1 MSKSTIRSIC
11 TPLAMG
17 LLLAAIGFS
26 FSMATTPSGAGAR
39 LVPAC
44 AVPPPEFITGHES
57 DTVPT
62 CYDLGTVVVNREFT
76 RIINVR
82 DGTPP
87 FTFSILTSTVPR
99 PQNSVLTISPTGQSS
114 ILVTGTFRGRSPD
127 DGACLPHEN
136 GPNVPLANPDDYH
149 AFEIEVEETLS
160 GTIETQVFC
169 IRLEEITD
177 VNTEIGNPSGD
188 EFIIED
194 LTTVTANIDPFTFG
208 NPVPVGFAPDS
219 GADGDLFN
227 DLPNGLQRQP
237 YNYQLHINGGFRTG
251 GDLLP
256 MVYTPIDDD
265 VNAFNH
271 DGAIAPDTT
280 SVFSGLTAGTYTFEV
295 ADVDTD
301 GVFDLLVSSDVDPGL
316 TGSTTQTFNDVMGA
330 GGVVL
335 GGDLLCIGSLGVR
348 INTAAPP
355 DPGPNPLDTVKIG
368 DIWEMEVTPFEPPD
382 IIFSLHPDSTDMPP
396 GLSLSEDGLISGTP
410 AIAGDYTFVVVAQQV
425 ERTDDPDTGEEI
437 ITVLQE
443 TVRQIFLRVDPG
455 PISSQYVLTKGQ
467 VAFNFG
473 NTDGDSLRLNLI
485 LAKDLLKDFSQLAGA
500 TFDIEIGATN
510 DRIVLS
516 ELLTEGPL
524 TFNPQ
529 GQINYP
535 PQLALGDAP
544 NKYVNDPRV
553 LVKPLNPNLGSL
565 NLFISNISLKKAM
578 EAASQGAAGT
588 MVTPISLIITGIQT
602 DSGPLDL
609 RLDELVSFDYKKKNL
624 GASSTMPKGF
634 LGATSGVGQY
644 IIAPAGGT
652 IIFDPT
658 TGSDTLKLTLKG
670 ILRDNVP
677 VAPLLTA
684 TNPAPAVALSDL
696 RMDVLLGLQCGMSS
710 LLEGG
715 GVAPGT
721 TIKNTTSA
729 NGLGGK
735 LLIKCTD
742 PEVPVALFALNKATG
757 AFVMKLR
764 SPATNAA
771 LIAGLVPPES
781 LVLDAEDP
789 YVLTVRIRI
798 FQESDNSNIVID
810 GTYSVVLFR
819 KGKKLNLK

>member
-44 AVPPPEFITGHES
+44 TVPPPDFVTGHES
-57 DTVPT
+57 STSAT

-76 RIINVR
+76 RLINVR

-87 FTFSILTSTVPR
+87 FVFSILTSTVPR
-99 PQNSVLTISPTGQSS
+99 PQNSVLTLSGTGQSS
-114 ILVTGTFRGRSPD
+114 VLVTGIFRGRSPN
-127 DGACLPHEN
+127 DGACLPHEG
-136 GPNVPLANPDDYH
+136 GPAVPPAAPDDYH
-149 AFEIEVEETLS
+149 VFELEVEETLS
-160 GTIETQVFC
+160 GTVDTQFFC

-194 LTTVTANIDPFTFG
+194 LTTVAPVIDPFTFG

-219 GADGDLFN
+219 GVDGDPLN

-251 GDLLP
+251 GDLITPLD
-256 MVYTPIDDD
+256 YTPADD
-265 VNAFNH
+265 VTPFNH

-280 SVFSGLTAGTYTFEV
+280 SVFAGLTDGTYTFEV

-316 TGSTTQTFNDVMGA
+316 TGSTTQIFNDVMGA
-330 GGVVL
+330 GGLVP
-335 GGDLLCIGSLGVR
+335 GGEVLCIGSLGVR
-348 INTAAPP
+348 MNTAAPP
-355 DPGPNPLDTVKIG
+355 APGGLDPFDTVKIG
-368 DIWEMEVTPFEPPD
+368 DVWVMDVTAFEPPD
-382 IIFSLHPDSTDMPP
+382 IIFELHPDSTDMPP

-410 AIAGDYTFVVVAQQV
+410 DIAGDFTFVVLAQQV

-437 ITVLQE
+437 VTVLKE
-443 TVRQIFLRVDPG
+443 TVRQLFLRVDPG
-455 PISSQYVLTKGQ
+455 PISSQFVLTKGQ
-467 VAFNFG
+467 VTFDFG
-473 NTDGDSLRLNLI
+473 QTSGDTLRLNLL
-485 LAKDLLKDFSQLAGA
+485 LAKDLLKDFSQLEGA
-500 TFDIEIGATN
+500 TFDLEIGSNN

-516 ELLTEGPL
+516 NLITENGL
-524 TFNPQ
+524 TFGPQ
-529 GQINYP
+529 GRIDYP
-535 PQLALGDAP
+535 PQLALGDP
-544 NKYVNDPRV
+544 PGKYANDPNI
-553 LVKPLNPNLGSL
+553 LVKPLNPNLGGM

-578 EAASQGAAGT
+578 GAATLGASGI
-588 MVTPISLIITGIQT
+588 MVVPISILITGIQT
-602 DSGPLDL
+602 DSGPIDL
-609 RLDELVSFDYKKKNL
+609 RLDELVSFNYTKRSL

-634 LGATSGVGQY
+634 AAATAGVGQF
-644 IIAPAGGT
+644 IIAPANGK

-658 TGSDTLKLTLKG
+658 TGSDTLSMTLKG
-670 ILRDNVP
+670 FLRDNVP
-677 VAPLLTA
+677 IAPLLTPG
-684 TNPAPAVALSDL
+684 NPVPTSLSDT

-715 GVAPGT
+715 VAPST

-735 LLIKCTD
+735 LIIKCTD

-764 SPATNAA
+764 SPATNVG
-771 LIAGLVPPES
+771 LIAGLVPPDS
-781 LVLDAEDP
+781 LVLDVDDP
-789 YVLTVRIRI
+789 FVLTVRIRI
-798 FQESDNSNIVID
+798 YQDSDDTNVVID
-810 GTYSVVLFR
+810 ATYSLVLFR